1 MAGPAAHGTWNTR
14 FGFLMAAIGSSV
26 GLGNFWRFPYTAGE
40 NGGAAFVLV
49 YLVCVALIAFPILL
63 AELSVGRHARAS
75 AVGSTRKMAF
85 DAGASELW
93 SIAGWVGMAG
103 GVLILCF
110 YSVVAGWV
118 AAYVFQMVQ
127 GVFVEMDPVT
137 AAEQFGL
144 LTGDT
149 NTVIMWHAGFM
160 LVTIGIVC
168 LGVTA
173 GIERAVTILMPLF
186 FIMLVG
192 MVIYGAVA
200 GDVGAAARY
209 LFVPDLTLSEE
220 EVALLTAR
228 GIAPEDQSK
237 AIISFFNP
245 ATISL
250 ITPNTVLEALGQ
262 AFFSIGVGSAI
273 MITYGSYLRRED
285 NLPQSSGIIAGADT
299 MVAIIAGFAIFP
311 FVFVFGMDAG
321 AGPGLFFETMPAA
334 FAQMPGG
341 QWVGTAFFALAFI
354 AALTS
359 SISLLQVIVA
369 FGEEHTDFGR
379 VGSALFFGAIIFLL
393 GIAAAMSGSF
403 FDLLDVVSGKFL
415 LPMGGLL
422 IALFTGWVVSR
433 ALMRKELEE
442 ASNGF
447 FGYWRF
453 TIRYLAPIAVAL
465 IIIAGLADTFGLT
478 LPFLGQPEVSGG

>member
-1 MAGPAAHGTWNTR
+1 MAMGGASAHGTWNTR

-49 YLVCVALIAFPILL
+49 YLICVALIAFPILI

-103 GVLILCF
+103 GVMILCF

-118 AAYVFQMVQ
+118 AAYVFQMIQ
-127 GVFVEMDPVT
+127 GDFVGL
-137 AAEQFGL
+137 AAEAASERFDL
-144 LTGDT
+144 LVSDTG
-149 NTVIMWHAGFM
+149 TVISWHVIFM
-160 LVTIGIVC
+160 LITVGIVC
-168 LGVTA
+168 LGVTK

-186 FIMLVG
+186 FLMLVG
-192 MVIYGAVA
+192 MVVYAGVA
-200 GDVGAAARY
+200 GDMGAAVEY
-209 LFVPDLTLSEE
+209 LFTPDL
-220 EVALLTAR
+220 
-228 GIAPEDQSK
+228 
-237 AIISFFNP
+237 
-245 ATISL
+245 SL
-250 ITPNTVLEALGQ
+250 ITPTTVLAALGQ

-273 MITYGSYLRRED
+273 MITYGSYLKRED
-285 NLPQSSGIIAGADT
+285 NLPQSATIIAGADT
-299 MVAIIAGFAIFP
+299 LVAIIAGLAIFP
-311 FVFVFGMDAG
+311 FVFAFGLSAG
-321 AGPGLFFETMPAA
+321 AGPGLFFQTLPGA

-379 VGSALFFGAIIFLL
+379 VGSALFFGAIIFMF
-393 GIAAAMSGSF
+393 GVAAALSGDF
-403 FDLLDVVSGKFL
+403 FNLLDTISGKFL

-422 IALFTGWVVSR
+422 IALFTGWVVSK
-433 ALMRKELEE
+433 ALMQNELPQ
-442 ASNGF
+442 AGAKF

-453 TIRYLAPIAVAL
+453 TIRWLAPIAVGL
-465 IIIAGLADTFGLT
+465 IILSGLAETFGVN
-478 LPFLGQPEVSGG
+478 LPIIGGADTSG

>member
-49 YLVCVALIAFPILL
+49 YLLCVVLIAFPILL

-118 AAYVFQMVQ
+118 AAYVFQMIQ
-127 GVFVEMDPVT
+127 GAFVGMDAATVATQFDALVT
-137 AAEQFGL
+137 
-144 LTGDT
+144 DT
-149 NTVIMWHAGFM
+149 NTVIAWHSFFM
-160 LVTIGIVC
+160 IITIGIVC

-192 MVIYGAVA
+192 MVIYAGLA
-200 GDVGAAARY
+200 GDFPAAASY
-209 LFVPDLTLSEE
+209 LFAVDLSEI
-220 EVALLTAR
+220 R
-228 GIAPEDQSK
+228 PS
-237 AIISFFNP
+237 
-245 ATISL
+245 
-250 ITPNTVLEALGQ
+250 TVLEALGQ

-285 NLPQSSGIIAGADT
+285 NLPQSSTIIAGADT
-299 MVAIIAGFAIFP
+299 LVAIIAGFAIFP
-311 FVFVFGMDAG
+311 FVFAFGLDPN
-321 AGPGLFFETMPAA
+321 AGPGLFFQTLPAA

-393 GIAAAMSGSF
+393 GIAAAMSGDF
-403 FDLLDVVSGKFL
+403 FNLLDVVSGKFL
-415 LPMGGLL
+415 LPLGGLL
-422 IALFTGWVVSR
+422 IALFTGWVVSK

-453 TIRYLAPIAVAL
+453 TIRYLAPIAVGL
-465 IIIAGLADTFGLT
+465 IIIAGLADTFGVP
-478 LPFLGQPEVSGG
+478 LPFIGEPEVSGG

>member
-49 YLVCVALIAFPILL
+49 YLLCVVLIAFPILL

-118 AAYVFQMVQ
+118 AAYVFQMLQ
-127 GVFVEMDPVT
+127 GVFVGMDAAT
-137 AAEQFGL
+137 AGEQFNAL
-144 LTGDT
+144 VGDT
-149 NTVIMWHAGFM
+149 NTVILWHSGFM
-160 LVTIGIVC
+160 AVTIGIVC
-168 LGVTA
+168 LGVTG
-173 GIERAVTILMPLF
+173 GIERAASILMPLF
-186 FIMLVG
+186 FVMLVG
-192 MVIYGAVA
+192 MVIYAAIA
-200 GDVGAAARY
+200 GDFAAAVSY
-209 LFVPDLTLSEE
+209 LFTPDLRE
-220 EVALLTAR
+220 
-228 GIAPEDQSK
+228 
-237 AIISFFNP
+237 
-245 ATISL
+245 
-250 ITPNTVLEALGQ
+250 ITPSTVLAALGQ
-262 AFFSIGVGSAI
+262 AFFSMSVGSAI

-285 NLPQSSGIIAGADT
+285 NLPQSSIIIAGADT
-299 MVAIIAGFAIFP
+299 LVAIVAGLAIFP
-311 FVFVFGMDAG
+311 FVFAFGFSPSE
-321 AGPGLFFETMPAA
+321 GPGLFFQTLPAA

-341 QWVGTAFFALAFI
+341 QWVGTAFFGLAFI

-379 VGSALFFGAIIFLL
+379 VGSALFFGAIISLF
-393 GIAAAMSGSF
+393 GVAAAMSGGF
-403 FDLLDVVSGKFL
+403 FDLLDVLSGKFL
-415 LPMGGLL
+415 LPLGGLL
-422 IALFTGWVVSR
+422 IALFTGWVVSK
-433 ALMRKELEE
+433 ALMRKELAE
-442 ASNGF
+442 ASDGF

-453 TIRYLAPIAVAL
+453 TIRYLAPIAVGL
-465 IIIAGLADTFGLT
+465 IIIAGLADTFGIP
-478 LPFLGQPEVSGG
+478 LPFIGGADLAG

>member
-1 MAGPAAHGTWNTR
+1 MAGPASHGTWNSR

-49 YLVCVALIAFPILL
+49 YLVCVVLIAFPILL

-118 AAYVFQMVQ
+118 AAYVWQMIQ
-127 GVFVEMDPVT
+127 GAFVGMDAGTVAT
-137 AAEQFGL
+137 QFDAL
-144 LTGDT
+144 VGDT
-149 NTVIMWHAGFM
+149 NTVIAWHSFFM
-160 LVTIGIVC
+160 IITISIVC
-168 LGVTA
+168 FGVTA

-186 FIMLVG
+186 FIMLVA
-192 MVIYGAVA
+192 MVLYAAVA
-200 GDVGAAARY
+200 GDFMEAAQY
-209 LFVPDLTLSEE
+209 LFAVDVSEI
-220 EVALLTAR
+220 R
-228 GIAPEDQSK
+228 PS
-237 AIISFFNP
+237 
-245 ATISL
+245 
-250 ITPNTVLEALGQ
+250 TVLEALGQ

-285 NLPQSSGIIAGADT
+285 NLPQSSTIIAGADT
-299 MVAIIAGFAIFP
+299 LVAIIAGFAIFP
-311 FVFVFGMDAG
+311 FVFAFGLDPN
-321 AGPGLFFETMPAA
+321 AGPGLFFQTLPAA

-393 GIAAAMSGSF
+393 GIAAAMSGDF
-403 FDLLDVVSGKFL
+403 FNLLDVVSGKFL
-415 LPMGGLL
+415 LPLGGLL
-422 IALFTGWVVSR
+422 IALFTGWVVSK

-447 FGYWRF
+447 FGYWCF
-453 TIRYLAPIAVAL
+453 TIRYLAPIAVGL
-465 IIIAGLADTFGLT
+465 IIIAGLADTFGIP
-478 LPFLGQPEVSGG
+478 LPFFGAAEVGG

>member
-1 MAGPAAHGTWNTR
+1 MAMGGASAHGTWNTR

-49 YLVCVALIAFPILL
+49 YLVCVALIAFPILI

-103 GVLILCF
+103 GVMILCF

-118 AAYVFQMVQ
+118 AAYVWQMFQ
-127 GVFVEMDPVT
+127 GEFVGL
-137 AAEQFGL
+137 AAEAASARFDAL
-144 LTGDT
+144 VSDT
-149 NTVIMWHAGFM
+149 STVIGWHVVFM
-160 LVTIGIVC
+160 LITVGIVC
-168 LGVTA
+168 LGVTK

-186 FIMLVG
+186 FLMLLG
-192 MVIYGAVA
+192 MVVYAGVA
-200 GDVGAAARY
+200 GDMGAAVGY
-209 LFVPDLTLSEE
+209 LFSPDLSSI
-220 EVALLTAR
+220 TA
-228 GIAPEDQSK
+228 
-237 AIISFFNP
+237 
-245 ATISL
+245 T
-250 ITPNTVLEALGQ
+250 TVLAALGQ

-273 MITYGSYLRRED
+273 MITYGSYLKRED
-285 NLPQSSGIIAGADT
+285 NLPQSATIIAGADT
-299 MVAIIAGFAIFP
+299 MVAIIAGLAIFP
-311 FVFVFGMDAG
+311 FVFAFGLSAG
-321 AGPGLFFETMPAA
+321 AGPGLFFQTLPAA

-341 QWVGTAFFALAFI
+341 QWVGTAFFALALI

-379 VGSALFFGAIIFLL
+379 VGSALFFGSIIFLF
-393 GIAAAMSGSF
+393 GVAAAMSGDF
-403 FDLLDVVSGKFL
+403 FNLLDTVSGKFL

-422 IALFTGWVVSR
+422 IALFTGWVVSK
-433 ALMRKELEE
+433 ALMQHELPQ
-442 ASNGF
+442 AGDRF
-447 FGYWRF
+447 FAYWRF
-453 TIRYLAPIAVAL
+453 TIRWLAPIAVGL
-465 IIIAGLADTFGLT
+465 IIISGLAETFGIA
-478 LPFLGQPEVSGG
+478 LPLIGGADTAG

>member
-1 MAGPAAHGTWNTR
+1 MAGPASHGTWNTR

-49 YLVCVALIAFPILL
+49 YLICVVLIAFPILI

-85 DAGASELW
+85 DAGASQLW

-118 AAYVFQMVQ
+118 AAYVFQMIQ
-127 GVFVEMDPVT
+127 GVFVGMD
-137 AAEQFGL
+137 AATVASQFDAL
-144 LTGDT
+144 VSDT
-149 NTVIMWHAGFM
+149 NTVIMWHSAFM
-160 LVTIGIVC
+160 IITVGIVC

-173 GIERAVTILMPLF
+173 GIERAVTILMPIF
-186 FIMLVG
+186 FVMLLG
-192 MVIYGAVA
+192 MVVYAAIA
-200 GDVGAAARY
+200 GDFAAAATY
-209 LFVPDLTLSEE
+209 LFAVDVSEI
-220 EVALLTAR
+220 R
-228 GIAPEDQSK
+228 PSI
-237 AIISFFNP
+237 
-245 ATISL
+245 
-250 ITPNTVLEALGQ
+250 VLEALGQ

-285 NLPQSSGIIAGADT
+285 NLPQSSTIIAGADT

-311 FVFVFGMDAG
+311 FVFAFGLNPG
-321 AGPGLFFETMPAA
+321 AGPGLFFQTLPAA

-379 VGSALFFGAIIFLL
+379 VGSALFFGAIIFLF
-393 GIAAAMSGSF
+393 GIAAAMSGDF
-403 FDLLDVVSGKFL
+403 FNLLDVVSGKFL

-422 IALFTGWVVSR
+422 IALFTGWVVSK
-433 ALMRKELEE
+433 ALMRNELND
-442 ASNGF
+442 ASNAF

-453 TIRYLAPIAVAL
+453 TIRYLAPIAVGL
-465 IIIAGLADTFGLT
+465 IILAGLADTFGIP
-478 LPFLGQPEVSGG
+478 LPFIGGADLAG

>member
-1 MAGPAAHGTWNTR
+1 MAMGGSASHGTWNSR

-49 YLVCVALIAFPILL
+49 YLICVVLIAFPILI

-118 AAYVFQMVQ
+118 AAYVFQMIQ
-127 GVFVEMDPVT
+127 GAFVGMD
-137 AAEQFGL
+137 AATVSDQFGAL
-144 LTGDT
+144 VGDT
-149 NTVIMWHAGFM
+149 NTVVAWHSFFM
-160 LVTIGIVC
+160 LITVGIVC
-168 LGVTA
+168 FGVTA

-186 FIMLVG
+186 FIMLLG
-192 MVIYGAVA
+192 MVVYAAIA
-200 GDVGAAARY
+200 GDFGAAATY
-209 LFVPDLTLSEE
+209 LFAVDLGEIRPS
-220 EVALLTAR
+220 
-228 GIAPEDQSK
+228 
-237 AIISFFNP
+237 
-245 ATISL
+245 
-250 ITPNTVLEALGQ
+250 TVLEALGQ

-273 MITYGSYLRRED
+273 MITYGSYLKRND
-285 NLPQSSGIIAGADT
+285 NLPQSSMIIAGADT
-299 MVAIIAGFAIFP
+299 LVAIIAGFAIFP
-311 FVFVFGMDAG
+311 FVFAFGLQPD
-321 AGPGLFFETMPAA
+321 AGPGLFFQTLPAA

-393 GIAAAMSGSF
+393 GIAAAMSGDF
-403 FDLLDVVSGKFL
+403 FNLLDVVSGKFL
-415 LPMGGLL
+415 LPLGGLL
-422 IALFTGWVVSR
+422 IALFTGWVVSK

-442 ASNGF
+442 SSEAF

-453 TIRYLAPIAVAL
+453 TIRYLAPIAVGL
-465 IIIAGLADTFGLT
+465 IIIAGLADTFGIP
-478 LPFLGQPEVSGG
+478 LPFIGG